1 MQQRTNAMRS
11 PERGRPAFDRGEWA
25 SPVSS
30 KLQKSTD
37 MGAERQRNNPFHDD
51 SKIYPNVTNS
61 VDNNFIQ
68 QQNYMQNPPVQQS
81 QHQLP
86 SHHGRMESQN
96 SALQHNT
103 MLTNFSDVLGGR
115 RHGDATMQRE
125 DIGADR
131 NMAVQSNNG
140 DNSGRDK
147 LDELE

>member
-1 MQQRTNAMRS
+1 
-11 PERGRPAFDRGEWA
+11 
-25 SPVSS
+25 
-30 KLQKSTD
+30 
-37 MGAERQRNNPFHDD
+37 
-51 SKIYPNVTNS
+51 
-61 VDNNFIQ
+61 
-68 QQNYMQNPPVQQS
+68 
-81 QHQLP
+81 
-86 SHHGRMESQN
+86 
-96 SALQHNT
+96 